1 MVRGLGCLLLMFVMV
16 WLGLEVLAYIGVSR
30 FLNSHFEKTVG
41 SGGYLIVFLWM
52 IVSLVIAIKLGR
64 WHVAKVAPGIL
75 NGTAGKHVVGVLGAI
90 LLGLPGL
97 LSDVPGILLLLPPV
111 QSLLGKLGSAV
122 MAVVVKRSMG
132 KMMGGAF
139 PGGGFPAG
147 GFPAGGFPGGI
158 FPNKARPFP
167 GMKPLMPD
175 DKVRLGKPG
184 KTYDTTIEKD

>member
-1 MVRGLGCLLLMFVMV
+1 MARGLGCLLLLIVV
-16 WLGLEVLAYIGVSR
+16 AWLGLEILAYISVSR
-30 FLNSHFEKTVG
+30 FLNAHWESTIG

-52 IVSLVIAIKLGR
+52 VASLVIAIKLGR

-111 QSLLGKLGSAV
+111 QSLFGKLGSAI
-122 MAVVVKRSMG
+122 MAVVVKRSLG
-132 KMMGGAF
+132 KMMGAGLSGGAF
-139 PGGGFPAG
+139 PGGA
-147 GFPAGGFPGGI
+147 
-158 FPNKARPFP
+158 FP
-167 GMKPLMPD
+167 GMKPLKPD
-175 DKVRLGKPG
+175 DKARFAKPG

>member
-1 MVRGLGCLLLMFVMV
+1 MVRGLGCLVLMFVVV

-30 FLNSHFEKTVG
+30 FLNSQFEKSVN
-41 SGGYLIVFLWM
+41 SGGYLIVIVWM
-52 IVSLVIAIKLGR
+52 VVSLVIAIKLGR
-64 WHVAKVAPGIL
+64 RHVGQVAPGIL

-111 QSLLGKLGSAV
+111 QSLFGKLGSAV

-132 KMMGGAF
+132 KMMS
-139 PGGGFPAG
+139 G
-147 GFPAGGFPGGI
+147 GFPAGGFPGAGFPGGI
-158 FPNKARPFP
+158 FPNKGSPFP
-167 GMKPLMPD
+167 GMKPLVPD

>member
-30 FLNSHFEKTVG
+30 FLNSHFEKSVG

-139 PGGGFPAG
+139 PGRAFPGG

-158 FPNKARPFP
+158 FPSKASPFP
-167 GMKPLMPD
+167 GMKPLVPD